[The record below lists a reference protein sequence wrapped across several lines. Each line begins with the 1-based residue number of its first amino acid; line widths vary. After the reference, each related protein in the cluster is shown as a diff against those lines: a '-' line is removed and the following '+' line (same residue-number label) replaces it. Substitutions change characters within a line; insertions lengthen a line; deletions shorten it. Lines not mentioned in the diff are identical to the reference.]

1 MKGALGAGFTDRNI
15 QKRKS
20 RRCLLFLFFILI
32 LLSTGIG
39 LTGDNTQKKAQK
51 IVREKRRTRNMG
63 CKVEQLNPLRK
74 NRSPE
79 LRQAVRDYY
88 RCIAEKTDFVETYN
102 HLQIYIKDGEYADTY
117 VAFVMYRMKIKQV
130 YTELPGVGTLYI
142 TEKDGKNF
150 QVRVKQLDR
159 QEIDHIKLLA
169 GQHDVKALLEKSRRQ
184 YQTTLKSDALLA
196 ESVKEL
202 QKALNHS

>member
-102 HLQIYIKDGEYADTY
+102 HLQIYIKDGE
-117 VAFVMYRMKIKQV
+117 
-130 YTELPGVGTLYI
+130 
-142 TEKDGKNF
+142 
-150 QVRVKQLDR
+150 
-159 QEIDHIKLLA
+159 
-169 GQHDVKALLEKSRRQ
+169 
-184 YQTTLKSDALLA
+184 
-196 ESVKEL
+196 
-202 QKALNHS
+202 

>member
-39 LTGDNTQKKAQK
+39 LTGDNTQMKAQK
-51 IVREKRRTRNMG
+51 IVREKRRIRNMG

-130 YTELPGVGTLYI
+130 LSLI
-142 TEKDGKNF
+142 
-150 QVRVKQLDR
+150 
-159 QEIDHIKLLA
+159 HI
-169 GQHDVKALLEKSRRQ
+169 
-184 YQTTLKSDALLA
+184 
-196 ESVKEL
+196 
-202 QKALNHS
+202 